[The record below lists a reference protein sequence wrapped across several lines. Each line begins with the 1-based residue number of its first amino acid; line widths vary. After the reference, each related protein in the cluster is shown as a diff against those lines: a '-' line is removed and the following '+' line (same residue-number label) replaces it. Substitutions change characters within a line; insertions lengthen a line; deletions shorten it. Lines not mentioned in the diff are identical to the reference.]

1 LWTSS
6 STVKKSQQPL
16 LLSRKNSLPL
26 YLQLNSLPALRN
38 LSNLCQE
45 FVMHIAIVTDAWFP
59 QVNGV
64 VRSLSTVGKELEEMG
79 HKVTFV
85 TPELFHSLP
94 LPGNAEVV
102 LSLLPRFKMA
112 RILDSL
118 KPDAIHIA
126 VEGPLGYAARRY
138 CLRHKIA
145 FSTAYHTKFPEYLCK
160 QFGVPEAW
168 TYRVVRRFHQS
179 SSAVMVATQSL
190 EDDLTARGF
199 KNIVRWSR
207 GVDMQQFS
215 PAPGGQ
221 KNFYPDS
228 LPRPIW
234 LYVGRV
240 SVEKNIEAFLA
251 LDLPGTKVLVGDGPH
266 MQELKAKYSG
276 VYFAGMRS
284 GKDLAEHYAGA
295 DVFVFPSRTDT
306 FGLVLLEALAS
317 GLPVAAYPVT
327 GPLDVVTDPRAGSL
341 NQDLRKAC
349 QQALLLSP
357 VDCRAFAL
365 TYSWRASAEQFLTN
379 LQRRRD
385 DSLSKTA

>member
-1 LWTSS
+1 
-6 STVKKSQQPL
+6 
-16 LLSRKNSLPL
+16 
-26 YLQLNSLPALRN
+26 
-38 LSNLCQE
+38 
-45 FVMHIAIVTDAWFP
+45 MHIAIVTDAWFP

-64 VRSLSTVGKELEEMG
+64 VRSLSTVGKELEDMG
-79 HKVTFV
+79 HKVTFI
-85 TPELFHSLP
+85 TPKLFHSLP

-112 RILDSL
+112 RILDHL

-138 CLRHKIA
+138 CLRRGIA
-145 FSTAYHTKFPEYLCK
+145 FSTAYHTKFPEYLQK
-160 QFGVPEAW
+160 QFGVPEAL

-207 GVDMQQFS
+207 GVNMEQFS

-221 KNFYPDS
+221 KNFYPAS

-234 LYVGRV
+234 LNVGRV

-251 LDLPGTKVLVGDGPH
+251 LDLPGSKVVVGDGPH
-266 MQELKAKYSG
+266 MQELKGKYPG
-276 VYFAGMRS
+276 VYFAGMRG
-284 GKDLAEHYAGA
+284 GKDLADHYAGA
-295 DVFVFPSRTDT
+295 DVFVFPSVTDT

-341 NQDLRKAC
+341 DLDLQKAC
-349 QQALLLSP
+349 KQALLLSP
-357 VDCRAFAL
+357 ADCLAFAR

-385 DSLSKTA
+385 VDRRKIA